1 MLDKLPIAMEFQLI
15 DDGHVF
21 ALRSDFDAAYEPL
34 SPGSYLSR
42 HMLVHLFGRGLR
54 RYLMGPGENVYKYR
68 WADGAEPVSTMTIY
82 GRSIRGRLIAT
93 RELVVKP
100 AVRRIRDDLRASW
113 PWAPFRAGD
122 VESGRRTMSGIC
134 GWYGA
139 TGGDPRTVVD
149 AMRGACSWRE
159 GTGASPVFGARFA
172 LASVGPPGTT
182 MVVTSGPIHIAVQ
195 GHPHWVSGNAAVHT
209 PDALLD
215 FCRRA
220 IDAYLQDDSQ
230 FLAETGGD
238 FSLALVDERTGRVT
252 LAIDRIG
259 VRNVV
264 YEHAGDTLIFGATS
278 DVVRSHP
285 LASGSIA
292 PQALYDYVYFH
303 MIPGPATVYRQHA
316 RLRAGHALTFAENR
330 AITRRYW
337 QPRFSEP
344 ARATVDEFKPAF
356 RAALD
361 AGVASVS
368 GGAKCGAF
376 LSGGTDSSTIAGL
389 LGAVS
394 GVAARTYSI
403 GFAAAGY
410 DEMEYARITARHFG
424 TDHHEYYVT
433 PDDVVAAVPL
443 IASAY
448 DQPFGNASA
457 IPTYYC
463 ARLAQADGVTRML
476 GGDGGD
482 ELFGGNTRYAK
493 QYQLALYQRIPAA
506 LRRDAGTRAA
516 GHARHGDRCRSLRKL
531 HSYVDTGAAADAGP
545 IRHATTCFDASA
557 RKTSSTGSSW
567 PRSIPACRLPCSAT
581 TYARRAGAKPDQPHA
596 RAGPQVHAGRQRSAE
611 GYAHL
616 RYRRASTSP
625 FRCCTNRWSTC
636 PPRCRPRSR
645 FAAASCAI
653 FSRKRCAISCRR
665 RPSRRKSTASA
676 CPPVCGC
683 ATTRRCASSAA
694 TRWQSLRQRHIFRN
708 ELLDDLMSTRLSEHA
723 AYYGTL
729 AWVLMMLEMWF
740 QAHVDAASPVRGA
753 ARAAERG
760 AAF

>member
-1 MLDKLPIAMEFQLI
+1 
-15 DDGHVF
+15 
-21 ALRSDFDAAYEPL
+21 
-34 SPGSYLSR
+34 
-42 HMLVHLFGRGLR
+42 
-54 RYLMGPGENVYKYR
+54 
-68 WADGAEPVSTMTIY
+68 
-82 GRSIRGRLIAT
+82 
-93 RELVVKP
+93 
-100 AVRRIRDDLRASW
+100 
-113 PWAPFRAGD
+113 
-122 VESGRRTMSGIC
+122 MSGIC

-139 TGGDPRTVVD
+139 TGGDPRTVAD

-182 MVVTSGPIHIAVQ
+182 MAVTSGPIHIAVQ
-195 GHPHWVSGNAAVHT
+195 GHPHWVSGNAAVRT
-209 PDALLD
+209 PDALLH

-368 GGAKCGAF
+368 DGAKCGAF

-403 GFAAAGY
+403 GFSAAGY

-433 PDDVVAAVPL
+433 PDDVVTAVPL

-493 QYQLALYQRIPAA
+493 QYQLALYQRVPAA
-506 LRRDAGTRAA
+506 LRRVLEPALLGMPGMA
-516 GHARHGDRCRSLRKL
+516 SMPIVRKL
-531 HSYVDTGAAADAGP
+531 HSYVAQARLPMPARYDTYNLLQRLGPENVFDREFLAEVDPGVPLALLGDEYADAQAQSLINRILALDLKFTLADNDLP
-545 IRHATTCFDASA
+545 KVTRTCDIAGVDVAFPLLHESVVELSAALPASFKV
-557 RKTSSTGSSW
+557 RGS
-567 PRSIPACRLPCSAT
+567 
-581 TYARRAGAKPDQPHA
+581 Q
-596 RAGPQVHAGRQRSAE
+596 
-611 GYAHL
+611 L
-616 RYRRASTSP
+616 RYFFKEALRDFLP
-625 FRCCTNRWSTC
+625 Q
-636 PPRCRPRSR
+636 
-645 FAAASCAI
+645 
-653 FSRKRCAISCRR
+653 
-665 RPSRRKSTASA
+665 
-676 CPPVCGC
+676 
-683 ATTRRCASSAA
+683 ATIAKKKHGFGLPAGLWLRDHPALRELGGDALA
-694 TRWQSLRQRHIFRN
+694 SLRQRHIFRN
-708 ELLDDLMSTRLSEHA
+708 DLLDDLMSTRLSEHA

-760 AAF
+760 AAI